1 MIERDLFGDTAKF
14 KRWVCVGTG
23 SVQCS
28 SVSVLLTTQ
37 YGVRA
42 SCFKLSEADSADF
55 GYHNEQRERERES
68 KTATETKKRE
78 TFFM

>member
-42 SCFKLSEADSADF
+42 SCFKLSETDSADF
-55 GYHNEQRERERES
+55 GCHNEQREREREQGS
-68 KTATETKKRE
+68 KRDEKERE
-78 TFFM
+78 MFL

>member
-14 KRWVCVGTG
+14 KRWVFVGTG

-68 KTATETKKRE
+68 DSNRDEKER
-78 TFFM
+78 